1 MNKKGFTL
9 VELLG
14 VIVILGVIASLT
26 VPTITGIIKNN
37 KEKTYNAQ
45 VNTII
50 DAAKNWSINNTDYL
64 SETNDLYVDI
74 SAFSRLGYL
83 ENDSLIDPRD
93 NSAITGCVKISYAS
107 NYSQYEYDFSK
118 EYTNCTNL
126 YTIYEVVI
134 NKFPYLEIG
143 TDGCKTNTSGTNYT
157 YMRGC
162 YLAGVTTDN
171 YIWYSGFVWRIMGI
185 NADKSVRMIT
195 EEYPTVIS
203 YNVANITTF
212 NGSRAEDWLNNYFYS
227 HLKNTSII
235 TNGNWCERGTNYV
248 TDSATA
254 NSTTCVGTVIND
266 ENSKIG
272 LISLDEYNLASAKSS
287 YLVNSLSFW
296 TLTPHSSSSA
306 WFVRDDGY
314 ASNYYVNFTIGLR
327 PVINVN
333 STTTITSG
341 NGTLSDNYIL
351 GETKETNITG
361 NLKDIATSGEYV
373 TLAGKTYRVVSIDSN
388 GNTKLI
394 LDGYYQETAGTNYTM
409 LYGSTSTF
417 DTTTTTGVGYK
428 LNNDVLNYLI
438 SSSDTTN
445 RNKLVT
451 YNWYQNNFD
460 YGNSY
465 TVSLNETSPTRT
477 ISATVGL
484 IRVGEMLSS
493 QSLTILNKNNTVTN
507 SYSNAA
513 YYWAM
518 TPNRISSAG
527 WDVSY
532 CGKANSND
540 VGITYGLRPVIV
552 VNSSVTITSGNGTP
566 QSPYQI

>member
-118 EYTNCTNL
+118 DYTNCTNL
-126 YTIYEVVI
+126 YIIYDVVI

-143 TDGCKTNTSGTNYT
+143 TDGCKTNTSGTNYS
-157 YMRGC
+157 YMGGC
-162 YLAGVTTDN
+162 YLAGKHTDN
-171 YIWYSGFVWRIMGI
+171 YVWYSGFVWRIMGI
-185 NADKSVRMIT
+185 NSDNSVRMIT
-195 EEYPTVIS
+195 EEDETAIS
-203 YNVANITTF
+203 YGNDSSLF
-212 NGSRAEDWLNNYFYS
+212 KGSHAEDWLNNYFYS
-227 HLKNTSII
+227 HLKNSDII
-235 TNGNWCERGTNYV
+235 TNSNWCERGTNY
-248 TDSATA
+248 ATSIS
-254 NSTTCVGTVIND
+254 NSTTCVGTTIND
-266 ENSKIG
+266 KIG
-272 LISLDEYNLASAKSS
+272 LISLDEYNLASAASS
-287 YLVNSLSFW
+287 YLINFQYFR
-296 TLTPHSSSSA
+296 TLTPADSYNA
-306 WFVRDDGY
+306 WV
-314 ASNYYVNFTIGLR
+314 VNHYGNAYRSCYPYGLR

-333 STTTITSG
+333 SASSITKG
-341 NGTLSDNYIL
+341 IGTLSDNYIL
-351 GETKETNITG
+351 EETKETNVTG
-361 NLKDIATSGEYV
+361 NLNDIATSGEYV
-373 TLAGKTYRVVSIDSN
+373 TLANKTYRVVSIDSS

-394 LDGYYQETAGTNYTM
+394 LDGYYEETAGTNYTM
-409 LYGSTSTF
+409 AYGSTNTF
-417 DTTTTTGVGYK
+417 DTTTTTGIGYK

-451 YNWYQNNFD
+451 YNWYQNVFD

-477 ISATVGL
+477 ISAKVGL
-484 IRVGEMLSS
+484 IRIGEMLSS
-493 QSLTILNKNNTVTN
+493 QSLTILNKNNTSLN
-507 SYSNAA
+507 QNYAA
-513 YYWAM
+513 TYWTM
-518 TPNRISSAG
+518 TPFIVNYVAWIVHSTGDAYSI
-527 WDVSY
+527 DVSDTS
-532 CGKANSND
+532 A
-540 VGITYGLRPVIV
+540 LRPVIV
-552 VNSSVTITSGNGTP
+552 VNSSVTITSGNGLP
-566 QSPYQI
+566 NNPYQI